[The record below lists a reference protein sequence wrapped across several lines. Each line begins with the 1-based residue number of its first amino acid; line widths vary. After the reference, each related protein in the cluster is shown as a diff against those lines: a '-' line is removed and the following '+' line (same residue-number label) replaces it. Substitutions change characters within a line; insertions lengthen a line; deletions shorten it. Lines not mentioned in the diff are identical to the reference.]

1 MPMKKLFFIATM
13 LIILSTFGNLKAQES
28 VAGADVIKLFM
39 TTTTCIVLD
48 DNIFNTYNNEVKTA
62 VEKSWTITPYEFIS
76 YAEFEKRKFN
86 DNYSFLVRTKDT
98 YKADADK
105 MNYRFLSLLQG
116 GKYGSVYHMPTLC
129 SFPIA
134 YYESSDDN
142 YYEMGAIVRFVQNH
156 VNLTKEHPELSE
168 KNIIQYYNKNV
179 TSIGNKTLYLIDEQL
194 AKDVNTDAEIK
205 PVYSKKFKIVKDE
218 DDIKKLIKAQ
228 DPNVVFLHKV
238 GPPVGSPKAARC
250 FKIVMG
256 TDGSIYY
263 VDFHKISAKTPD
275 GFLKS
280 DFKALNK
287 N

>member
-1 MPMKKLFFIATM
+1 MKKIIFAVVAALLM
-13 LIILSTFGNLKAQES
+13 LTTNAIRAQES

-48 DNIFNTYNNEVKTA
+48 DNIFNTYNNEVKAA

-76 YAEFEKRKFN
+76 VAEFEKRKFN
-86 DNYSFLVRTKDT
+86 SNYSFLIRTKDT

-142 YYEMGAIVRFVQNH
+142 YYEMAAIVRFVQNH
-156 VNLTKEHPELSE
+156 VNLTKEHPELTE

-179 TSIGNKTLYLIDEQL
+179 TAIGDKTLYLIDEQL

-205 PVYSKKFKIVKDE
+205 PIYSKKFKNLINISSFIKPEVQKGFDCIVRKN
-218 DDIKKLIKAQ
+218 K
-228 DPNVVFLHKV
+228 
-238 GPPVGSPKAARC
+238 
-250 FKIVMG
+250 
-256 TDGSIYY
+256 YY
-263 VDFHKISAKTPD
+263 YTQTY
-275 GFLKS
+275 
-280 DFKALNK
+280 N
-287 N
+287 